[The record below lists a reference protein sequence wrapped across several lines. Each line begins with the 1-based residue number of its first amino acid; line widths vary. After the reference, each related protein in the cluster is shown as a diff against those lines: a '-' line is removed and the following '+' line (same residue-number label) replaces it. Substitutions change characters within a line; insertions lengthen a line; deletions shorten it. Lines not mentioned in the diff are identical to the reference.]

1 MKIQDMFLKQID
13 RPITGV
19 IKVGQI
25 QDEDKRQELEEYVI
39 TNELRK
45 HLREF
50 FDNYARSI
58 QNPTDEMG
66 VWISGFFGS
75 GKSHFLKILS
85 YILDNTEVAGKKAM
99 EYFQEKDDLQGE
111 GMLLANMELSGNTPT
126 QAILFNVDSKSAA
139 AAKADSNAIV
149 SVFNRVFNEKLGYD
163 GANPAL
169 ADLERELDNEG
180 RYQEFQS
187 AFLKV
192 TGKVWVEERHKFRLI
207 RSHVEK
213 ALVEMGYMTMEN
225 AQIWTR
231 ESTTQPYQLAIG
243 DFAKRVQEYIEKS
256 GNRVVFLV
264 DEIGQFIASDSHLML
279 NLQTMV
285 EELGTHCQGKAWVIV
300 TAQEDI
306 DSMTENMQDRQNDF
320 SKIQGRFKTRLSL
333 SSVNADEVIRKRILK
348 KNQTGTDTLT
358 ALYDTKETT
367 IRNVVQFKTSI
378 EMKKIENAQDF
389 VEDYPFLPYQFH
401 LLADVLNAIRL
412 NSSTGKHLSE
422 GERSMLGAYQQ
433 AAKHVM
439 RQEEGTLVPFYRFYD
454 DLVKFLD
461 HTHATVILRAE
472 ENSHL
477 NPLRDPDCFTVNV
490 LKTLFLLK
498 YVKGID
504 LTVGN
509 IVSLMVTNIEEDRI
523 ALRSKVED
531 ALNLLVGELLVSKIQ
546 DTYEFLTD
554 EEQDINRAI
563 AQRNITQPDVIRAI
577 TRLTFDDIY
586 TNTRYR
592 VSKFNG
598 RYTFAYNQT
607 VDNQPAKN
615 NQNNEIGLRL
625 ITPKYISDSGH
636 SITDES
642 SIATMFAGSHE
653 AIFVLPETNVTYYNE
668 MANALRIEDYIRNVT
683 DPGKGKST
691 TIRAAKMQEAERS
704 KEVAKKALIEAI
716 GEAAIYINGN
726 KVTDITTHDASTRIN
741 EALGRLVESVFYK
754 LSYMDAPKDDQDIR
768 DLFKPYQQQKAK
780 LSGPN
785 TTEENANA
793 LREMKDQIGLRT
805 SGYAQISLKAMIDQF
820 VRQPFGYIDS
830 DIRWLVAK
838 LFKDGQI
845 SIAVNKEPVTLFNH
859 TPEDLAVFFINRKY
873 MEQMLI
879 RAKEIISPKQ
889 IAACKSVINELF
901 QKTEVTSD
909 PDKIMADFQERAGD
923 MIEECQDIL
932 KELRMSAHF
941 PGRSA
946 AEKTVRILTEMTA
959 IRDVG
964 NFFKKV
970 TEREGELKDLAE
982 DITPVCSFYKSEN
995 LKGIFR
1001 NNGLQPLRLYDS
1013 SKEHINDPELER
1025 IVGAIRR
1032 IVNHSAPYEMI
1043 KNLPNLSSEFAERYS
1058 AILDEKLKPVIE
1070 LIEQDKQN
1078 VLSFIEGKFYEEQYK
1093 AEVIKAFFDL
1103 EERASR
1109 ENNISNMLGFKD
1121 KADSLCK
1128 MYIAKFSNIPDP
1140 EPEGGDEKGGGKD
1153 GKKDG
1158 NGETGGKSG
1167 QTGTGGTKPAKQ
1179 VTVMMARDI
1188 TTQWVITNETQ
1199 LAARMEA
1206 FYKRIKA
1213 ELDKGNNVT
1222 IQF

>member
-1 MKIQDMFLKQID
+1 MKIQEMFLKKID

-45 HLREF
+45 HFREF
-50 FDNYARSI
+50 FDNYASSI

-85 YILDNTEVAGKKAM
+85 YILDNTEVAGKHAM
-99 EYFQEKDDLQGE
+99 EYFQERDDLQGE
-111 GMLLANMELSGNTPT
+111 GMLLANMRLAGNTPT

-169 ADLERELDNEG
+169 ADLERDLDNEG
-180 RYQEFQS
+180 RYQEFQE
-187 AFLKV
+187 AYYKV
-192 TGKVWVEERHKFRLI
+192 TGKIWKEDRNKFRI
-207 RSHVEK
+207 KRGKVED
-213 ALVEMGYMTMEN
+213 ALVEMGYMTIEN
-225 AQIWTR
+225 AKIWTK
-231 ESTTQPYQLAIG
+231 ESTTQPYQLAIE
-243 DFAKRVQEYIEKS
+243 DFAKRVNNYIEET
-256 GNRVVFLV
+256 GTRVVFLV

-285 EELGTHCQGKAWVIV
+285 EELGTHCHGKAWVIV

-306 DSMTENMQDRQNDF
+306 DSMTENMRERQNDF

-348 KNQTGTDTLT
+348 KNQTGIDTLM

-367 IRNVVQFKTSI
+367 IQNVVQFKTSI
-378 EMKKIENAQDF
+378 EIKKVEDAQDF

-439 RQEEGTLVPFYRFYD
+439 YQREGTLVPFYRFYD

-461 HTHATVILRAE
+461 HTHATVIQRAE
-472 ENSHL
+472 ENNHL
-477 NPLRDPDCFTVNV
+477 NPLRDPDCFTINV

-504 LTVGN
+504 LTVSN
-509 IVSLMVTNIEEDRI
+509 IVSLMVTNIDEDRI
-523 ALRSKVED
+523 ALRSKVEE
-531 ALNLLVGELLVSKIQ
+531 ALNLLVQELLVSKLQ

-563 AQRNITQPDVIRAI
+563 AQRNVPQANVIRAI
-577 TRLTFDDIY
+577 THITFDDIY

-592 VSKFNG
+592 VPKFNG
-598 RYTFAYNQT
+598 RYTFAYNQI

-615 NQNNEIGLRL
+615 NQNNEIGIRL
-625 ITPKYISDSGH
+625 ITPKFVSVNGH
-636 SITDES
+636 SVTDES
-642 SIATMFAGSHE
+642 SITTMFSGSNE
-653 AIFVLPETNVTYYNE
+653 AIFVLPERNTTYYDE
-668 MANALRIEDYIRNVT
+668 LANMLRIEDYIRNVQ

-691 TIRAAKMQEAERS
+691 TIRAAKVQEAERS
-704 KEVAKKALIEAI
+704 REVAKKALKEAI
-716 GEAAIYINGN
+716 GDSAIYINGN
-726 KVTDITTHDASTRIN
+726 KITDITTHEPNTRMN
-741 EALGRLVESVFYK
+741 EALGRLVESVYYK
-754 LSYMDAPKDDQDIR
+754 LPYMDGPKDDQDIR
-768 DLFKPYQQQKAK
+768 TLFKSAFQQAT
-780 LSGPN
+780 LSGAVPTGDN
-785 TTEENANA
+785 VNAVK
-793 LREMKDQIGLRT
+793 EMKDQIELRT
-805 SGYAQISLKAMIDQF
+805 SGHAQVSLKAMIDQF
-820 VRQPFGYIDS
+820 LGKPFGYTES

-845 SIAVNKEPVTLFNH
+845 SIAVNKEPITLFNK
-859 TPEDLAVFFINRKY
+859 TSDDLATYFINRKY
-873 MEQMLI
+873 AEQMLI
-879 RAKEIISPKQ
+879 RAKEIVSQRQ
-889 IAACKSVINELF
+889 ITSCKSVINELF
-901 QKTEVTSD
+901 QKTETTSD
-909 PDKIMADFQERAGD
+909 PDKMMADFKERSEN
-923 MIEECQDIL
+923 MIIECQDIL
-932 KELRMSAHF
+932 HEIHVESQF
-941 PGRSA
+941 PGRMV
-946 AEKTVRILTEMTA
+946 AEKTIRVLTEMNS
-959 IRDVG
+959 IKEVG
-964 NFFKKV
+964 NFFKKIF
-970 TEREGELKDLAE
+970 ESESELKALTG
-982 DITPVCSFYKSEN
+982 DITPVRSFYKSES
-995 LKGIFR
+995 LKKIFR
-1001 NNGLQPLRLYDS
+1001 DNGLLPLRLYDS
-1013 SKEHINDPELER
+1013 SKEHITDPELER
-1025 IVGAIRR
+1025 TVDAIRR
-1032 IVNHSAPYEMI
+1032 IINNKAPYGMI
-1043 KNLPNLSSEFAERYS
+1043 KNLPNLFKVFTDRYS
-1058 AILDEKLKPVIE
+1058 AILDEKLKPVIDF
-1070 LIEQDKQN
+1070 IEQDKQN
-1078 VLSFIEGKFYEEQYK
+1078 VLSFMQGKSYEEEYRP
-1093 AEVIKAFFDL
+1093 EVMKAFHDL

-1128 MYIAKFSNIPDP
+1128 SYITKFSNIPSKSQ
-1140 EPEGGDEKGGGKD
+1140 GGENDGLGGG
-1153 GKKDG
+1153 
-1158 NGETGGKSG
+1158 NTGGSG
-1167 QTGTGGTKPAKQ
+1167 SGDTVKKAKP

-1188 TTQWVITNETQ
+1188 SSQWVITNETQ
-1199 LAARMEA
+1199 LKTRLET
-1206 FYKRIKA
+1206 FYNRIKE

-1222 IQF
+1222 VQF